1 MEKENKII
9 IYKSKNGK
17 INLDINFNKETVWM
31 TQEQIS
37 VLFGT
42 KRPAITKHINNI
54 FKTNELNKKSVCSIL
69 ELTASDG
76 KVYKTQLYN
85 LDMIISVGYRVNSK
99 QATDFR
105 IWANNILKEY
115 IIKGYSINQNRLKEI
130 GLKEFEESIL
140 FIKNII
146 KNKELSSDEQ
156 KGLLDVILNYSHT
169 WSTLQKYDEDN
180 LDEKG
185 KIKSNKFILDYYES
199 INYIKELKNNLL
211 KKKEATQFFG
221 KERSEKYLEGIIRN
235 IYQTFSKKDLYP
247 TIEEKASHLLYFI
260 IKDHPFVDGNKRIA
274 AFLFIVFLS
283 KNNYLFKE
291 NGERKINDN
300 ALVAI
305 TLLIAESNP
314 KDKEIII
321 KLTLNLII
329 DK

>member
-17 INLDINFNKETVWM
+17 INLDVNFNKETVWM

-37 VLFGT
+37 VLFGVNRT
-42 KRPAITKHINNI
+42 VITKHINNI
-54 FKTNELNKKSVCSIL
+54 IKNEEIDEKSNVQKMHIPN
-69 ELTASDG
+69 SD
-76 KVYKTQLYN
+76 KPVKFYN
-85 LDMIISVGYRVNSK
+85 LDIILAVGYRVNTK
-99 QATDFR
+99 KGIEFR
-105 IWANNILKEY
+105 KWSSSILKEY
-115 IIKGYSINQNRLKEI
+115 IIKGYSINQNRLKET

-180 LDEKG
+180 LNEKG
-185 KIKSNKFILDYYES
+185 KLKSNKFILDYDES
-199 INYIKELKNNLL
+199 IKYIEELKNNLL
-211 KKKEATQFFG
+211 NKKEATQFFG
-221 KERSEKYLEGIIRN
+221 KERTEKYLEGIIGN

-260 IKDHPFVDGNKRIA
+260 IKDHPFTDGNKRIA

-305 TLLIAESNP
+305 TLLIAESDP
-314 KDKEIII
+314 KDKEIMI
-321 KLTLNLII
+321 KLVLNLII